1 MRVRALLTVSSLH
14 CCYWGQTE
22 AEMGSLQ
29 QDLIFLLC
37 PQAWGAA
44 TPPHPDTQTPH
55 LHCTTTLCSQGH
67 STLWRALTL
76 ILTPAPHSPAA
87 LTFSLVE
94 QESSRQQEQRQQDAQ
109 GHGGC

>member
-44 TPPHPDTQTPH
+44 TPP
-55 LHCTTTLCSQGH
+55 
-67 STLWRALTL
+67 
-76 ILTPAPHSPAA
+76 
-87 LTFSLVE
+87 
-94 QESSRQQEQRQQDAQ
+94 
-109 GHGGC
+109 

>member
-44 TPPHPDTQTPH
+44 TPHHPT
-55 LHCTTTLCSQGH
+55 
-67 STLWRALTL
+67 
-76 ILTPAPHSPAA
+76 LTPKHPTYTAPPPCA
-87 LTFSLVE
+87 LRATALCGE
-94 QESSRQQEQRQQDAQ
+94 P
-109 GHGGC
+109 